1 VTDSQAERRAAL
13 IGAGVIAPFV
23 VLTIL
28 VAVHHWPLQATDAAV
43 TRGLHDSALGVHA
56 NGLWTWIA
64 RAAETA
70 EVSVVF
76 VVLAGVLAWRR
87 RVRYAL
93 WVITVAVVTTVAWGV
108 VKALVQRPRPSLYL
122 GHPQATGWSFPSGHS
137 TEIAALMGVAVVL
150 TWQRVRRAVLRRLLL
165 ATWVAAAVLVG
176 FDRMLVGAH
185 YPSDV
190 LAGWSLGAFIVFAAA
205 LAYGVVDMDRAGEL
219 PRPLSSIPEDR
230 RLLAIILNPIKV
242 VDPTAFRI
250 RVSSAV
256 RDAGWDEPLW
266 FETSVDDAG
275 HAMARAAIAAGA
287 DVVLAAGGDGTVR
300 IICAEMAGTGIP
312 VGILPTGTGNLLA
325 RNLGLPL
332 GNDAALNVV
341 LHGQDRAIDIVA
353 VEGDGI
359 DPSSFVVMAGLGLDA
374 AIMGGA
380 PDQLKARMGWPAYV
394 VSALRQVRYP
404 AVRVTITIDGDKPV
418 HRRARTVVV
427 GNVGSLQAGI
437 PLLPDAEID
446 DGVLD
451 VVVLAPRRVSG
462 WPALVY
468 RVMLRRRRTDDRLD
482 RFTGRSVTI
491 SAAHAIPRQLDG
503 DLVGSGTEL
512 RCVVEHGRLL
522 VRVPR

>member
-23 VLTIL
+23 VLMVL
-28 VAVHHWPLQATDAAV
+28 VAVHHWPLQATDAAI
-43 TRGLHDSALGVHA
+43 TRGLHDSAVGVHTH
-56 NGLWTWIA
+56 GLWTWIA
-64 RAAETA
+64 RAAQTA
-70 EVSVVF
+70 EVTVVF
-76 VVLAGVLAWRR
+76 VVLAGALAWRR
-87 RVRYAL
+87 QLRQAL

-108 VKALVQRPRPSLYL
+108 VKALVKRPRPVLHL
-122 GHPQATGWSFPSGHS
+122 GHPQLPGWSFPSGHS
-137 TEIAALMGVAVVL
+137 TEIAALMGVAIVL
-150 TWQRVRRAVLRRLLL
+150 TWQRVRRTVLRRLLVT
-165 ATWVAAAVLVG
+165 AWVAVAGIVG
-176 FDRMLVGAH
+176 FDRMFLGAH

-205 LAYGVVDMDRAGEL
+205 LAYGVVSTDRSREL

-242 VDPTAFRI
+242 VDPVAFRVRI
-250 RVSSAV
+250 SSAV
-256 RDAGWDEPLW
+256 RAAGWDDPLW

-287 DVVLAAGGDGTVR
+287 EVVLAAGGDGTVR

-341 LHGQDRAIDIVA
+341 LNGQDRAIDIVA
-353 VEGDGI
+353 IEGDGI
-359 DPSSFVVMAGLGLDA
+359 EPTRYVVMAGLGLDA

-380 PDQLKARMGWPAYV
+380 PDGLKARMGWSAYV

-404 AVRVTITIDGDKPV
+404 AVRVTITIDDNEPV
-418 HRRARTVVV
+418 VRRARTVVV

-482 RFTGRSVTI
+482 RFTGRSVAI
-491 SAAHAIPRQLDG
+491 RAAHAIPRQLDG
-503 DLVGSGTEL
+503 DLVGPGTEL